1 MSKYRSRA
9 ECRDIVR
16 AVIADSSPPSLESFN
31 LSRGEQNFF
40 RRRTARAL
48 DRAAKDTCVFTEYYA
63 LPMARP
69 VRNLIVASATM
80 IAGVFVA
87 ATILYFYAPASVD
100 RMPLFTGCL
109 AVTVAAVGWV
119 VAGGFTHRNT
129 IRQNTIN
136 LLFARFSQ
144 GPVNEAFY
152 RFGRTFGYDEKD
164 YITPKHIADLRATGS
179 DDDWKAASSVG
190 FVLNYFELL
199 ANGVICGD
207 LDHSIIKGAIR
218 GSIVYFYDRCEPF
231 IRECVE
237 DDIRT
242 YEQLRRLRANYR
254 EP

>member
-16 AVIADSSPPSLESFN
+16 AIIADSSPPPLDSFK
-31 LSRGEQNFF
+31 LSHAEQNFF
-40 RRRTARAL
+40 QRRTARTL
-48 DRAAKDTCVFTEYYA
+48 DRAAKETCVFTEYYA
-63 LPMARP
+63 LPLARP
-69 VRNLIVASATM
+69 VWNLIIASGAM
-80 IAGVFVA
+80 ILGVFSA
-87 ATILYFYAPASVD
+87 ATILYFYAPARVD
-100 RMPLFTGCL
+100 PMPLFTGCL

-119 VAGGFTHRNT
+119 VAGGFAHRNT

-144 GPVNEAFY
+144 GPINEAFH

-164 YITPKHIADLRATGS
+164 YITPKRLAGLRATGNEE
-179 DDDWKAASSVG
+179 DWKAASTVG
-190 FVLNYFELL
+190 FILNYFELL
-199 ANGVICGD
+199 ANGVISGD
-207 LDHSIIKGAIR
+207 LHHEVVKGSIR

-231 IRECVE
+231 IRECVQ
-237 DDIRT
+237 DDART